1 MQFTKASEM
10 STAFRRLLPGHIVG
24 PIVCLR
30 GGGNINV
37 GVSVVARVYLVALAK
52 VLDDV
57 QVDAGCFHEAVLQQP
72 AVRLRVGVT
81 LSQHIFQGGLE
92 EPNPCQH

>member
-1 MQFTKASEM
+1 M
-10 STAFRRLLPGHIVG
+10 STGFGGLLQGHIVR
-24 PIVCLR
+24 PIVCLT

-37 GVSVVARVYLVALAK
+37 GVSVVARVYLVELAK

-57 QVDAGCFHEAVLQQP
+57 EVDAGRFHEAVLQQP

-92 EPNPCQH
+92 EPNPRQH